1 MPRLQMRTKF
11 FLSRLLIGAV
21 LTVTA
26 TVVVRQSVQ
35 QHVQKEIVG
44 SLLNS
49 TATFQN
55 FEREHELTLM
65 HSAELLANLPS
76 LKALMTTQHAATIQ
90 DASTDLWHLGGSDL
104 FLLADRTGKVVA
116 LHATTPLFSHTH
128 AQELLQN
135 SLRQEDSRHWW
146 VNGDHLYEV
155 ILRPIF
161 FGGPSDNSPLG
172 VLAVGHETDERVAR
186 EISRIASGDVA
197 FSWGNTITVSTLP
210 PVQKAELARQI
221 RNAPSHDVGD
231 AREIRLSGERF
242 LFTSVELAP
251 GDGSPVVMYV
261 LKSYDRAIEFLDSLT
276 RLIIWLGLGAV
287 LLATA
292 AVLLIAD
299 TFTRPLNNLVK
310 AVRALERGDFGYPL
324 EVRPGDEL
332 AEVTA
337 AFDEMR
343 QNLQKTQ
350 QRLLEAEQFA
360 TIGRMA
366 SSISHDL
373 RHPLT
378 AIVANAEFLSEGNL
392 NQSQRGELYKEVRL
406 AVERMTEMIES
417 LLEFSRTRESLH
429 LVRGNVEEAIERAV
443 HMARARPEFE
453 GVTISVG
460 CDGGSEC
467 WFEFD
472 TKKLQRVFDN
482 LLVNAC
488 EAVSRDSGR
497 IEVMLRETP
506 KGLEIRFKDNG
517 PGVPESIR
525 DKLFMPFVSFGKER
539 GTGLGLTVA
548 QKIMQEHG
556 GSIVLES
563 SASGSTVF
571 KLFLPLTASPEDVTR
586 TNVVRHTHR
595 D

>member
-11 FLSRLLIGAV
+11 FFSRLLIGAV

-35 QHVQKEIVG
+35 EHVQKEIVG

-55 FEREHELTLM
+55 FEREHELSLM

-116 LHATTPLFSHTH
+116 LHATTPLFSRPH

-146 VNGDHLYEV
+146 VDGDRLYEV

-161 FGGPSDNSPLG
+161 FGAPSDNSPLG
-172 VLAVGHETDERVAR
+172 VLAVGHETDEREAQ

-197 FSWGNTITVSTLP
+197 FSRGNTITVSTLP
-210 PVQKAELARQI
+210 PVQKAELARQVH
-221 RNAPSHDVGD
+221 NAPSHDVGD
-231 AREIRLSGERF
+231 VREIRLSGERF

-287 LLATA
+287 LVATA

-310 AVRALERGDFGYPL
+310 AVRALEGGDFGYPL
-324 EVRPGDEL
+324 EVRRGDEL

-378 AIVANAEFLSEGNL
+378 AIVANAEFLSEDNL

-406 AVERMTEMIES
+406 AVERMTDLIES

-453 GVTISVG
+453 GVAISVG

-472 TKKLQRVFDN
+472 LKKLQRVFDN

-497 IEVMLRETP
+497 IEVMLCETP

-539 GTGLGLTVA
+539 GTGLGLTVV

-563 SASGSTVF
+563 SAPGSTVF
-571 KLFLPLTASPEDVTR
+571 KLFFPLTASPENVTG
-586 TNVVRHTHR
+586 TNVVRQTHR

>member
-1 MPRLQMRTKF
+1 MRTKF
-11 FLSRLLIGAV
+11 FLSRLLIGAA

-35 QHVQKEIVG
+35 EHVQKEIVG

-55 FEREHELTLM
+55 FEREHELSLM

-116 LHATTPLFSHTH
+116 LHATTPLFSRTH

-146 VNGDHLYEV
+146 VDGEHLYEV

-161 FGGPSDNSPLG
+161 FGAPSDNSPLG
-172 VLAVGHETDERVAR
+172 VLAVGHETDERAAQ
-186 EISRIASGDVA
+186 EMGRIASGDVA

-221 RNAPSHDVGD
+221 HNVPSHDVGD

-242 LFTSVELAP
+242 LLTSVELAP

-287 LLATA
+287 LVATA

-299 TFTRPLNNLVK
+299 TFTRPLSNLVK

-324 EVRPGDEL
+324 EVRQGDEL

-337 AFDEMR
+337 AFDDMR

-350 QRLLEAEQFA
+350 QRLLEAEQYA

-378 AIVANAEFLSEGNL
+378 AIVANAEFLCEGDL
-392 NQSQRGELYKEVRL
+392 TQSQREELYKEVRL
-406 AVERMTEMIES
+406 AVERMTDLIES

-429 LVRGNVEEAIERAV
+429 PVRGNVEEAIERAV

-453 GVTISVG
+453 GVAISVG
-460 CDGGSEC
+460 WDGGSEC

-472 TKKLQRVFDN
+472 PKKLQRVFDN

-497 IEVMLRETP
+497 IEVMLCETP

-556 GSIVLES
+556 GSIALES
-563 SASGSTVF
+563 SAPGSTVF
-571 KLFLPLTASPEDVTR
+571 KLFLPLTVSPENVTG
-586 TNVVRHTHR
+586 TNVIRQTLR

>member
-35 QHVQKEIVG
+35 EHVRKEIVG

-49 TATFQN
+49 TATFQS
-55 FEREHELTLM
+55 FEREHELSLM

-104 FLLADRTGKVVA
+104 FVLADRTGKVVA
-116 LHATTPLFSHTH
+116 LHATTPLFSH

-146 VNGDHLYEV
+146 VDGEHLYEV

-161 FGGPSDNSPLG
+161 FGAPSDNSPLG
-172 VLAVGHETDERVAR
+172 VLAVGHETDERAAH

-197 FSWGNTITVSTLP
+197 FSWGNTIAVSTLP

-221 RNAPSHDVGD
+221 PNAPRHDLGEV
-231 AREIRLSGERF
+231 REIRLSGERF
-242 LFTSVELAP
+242 LLTSVELAP
-251 GDGSPVVMYV
+251 GDGSPVAMYV

-310 AVRALERGDFGYPL
+310 AVRALERGDFEYPL
-324 EVRPGDEL
+324 EVRQGDEL
-332 AEVTA
+332 AAVTT

-378 AIVANAEFLSEGNL
+378 AIVANAEFLSEDNL
-392 NQSQRGELYKEVRL
+392 QQSQRGELYKEVRL

-443 HMARARPEFE
+443 QMARARPEFE
-453 GVTISVG
+453 GIAISVG
-460 CDGGSEC
+460 WADGSEC

-472 TKKLQRVFDN
+472 PKKLQRVFDN

-488 EAVSRDSGR
+488 EAVSRKSGR

-506 KGLEIRFKDNG
+506 MGLEIRFQDNG

-539 GTGLGLTVA
+539 GTGLGLTVT

-563 SASGSTVF
+563 SAPGSTVF
-571 KLFLPLTASPEDVTR
+571 KLFLPLTASLEDVTG
-586 TNVVRHTHR
+586 TIVVRQTHG

>member
-26 TVVVRQSVQ
+26 TIVVRQSVQ
-35 QHVQKEIVG
+35 EHVQKEIVG

-49 TATFQN
+49 TATFQS

-76 LKALMTTQHAATIQ
+76 LKALMTTQHAVTIQ

-116 LHATTPLFSHTH
+116 LHATAPLFSHTH

-135 SLRQEDSRHWW
+135 SLQHEDSRHWW
-146 VNGDHLYEV
+146 VDGDHLYEV

-161 FGGPSDNSPLG
+161 FGAPSDNSPLG
-172 VLAVGHETDERVAR
+172 VLAVGHETDERAAQ

-210 PVQKAELARQI
+210 PVQRAELARQVP
-221 RNAPSHDVGD
+221 NAPRHGMGDV
-231 AREIRLSGERF
+231 REIRLSGERF
-242 LFTSVELAP
+242 LLTSVELAP
-251 GDGSPVVMYV
+251 GDGLPIIMYV
-261 LKSYDRAIEFLDSLT
+261 LKSYDRAVEFLDSLT

-287 LLATA
+287 LVATA
-292 AVLLIAD
+292 GVLLIAD

-324 EVRPGDEL
+324 EVRQGDEL

-343 QNLQKTQ
+343 QNVQKTQ
-350 QRLLEAEQFA
+350 QRLLEAEQYA

-378 AIVANAEFLSEGNL
+378 AIVANTEFLCEGDL
-392 NQSQRGELYKEVRL
+392 TQSQREELNREVRL
-406 AVERMTEMIES
+406 AVERMTDLIES

-443 HMARARPEFE
+443 QMARARPEFE
-453 GVTISVG
+453 GIAISVG

-467 WFEFD
+467 WFDFD
-472 TKKLQRVFDN
+472 PKKLQRVFDN

-497 IEVMLRETP
+497 IEVMLCETP

-556 GSIVLES
+556 GSIALES
-563 SASGSTVF
+563 SAPGATVF
-571 KLFLPLTASPEDVTR
+571 KLFLPLAVSPENVTGA
-586 TNVVRHTHR
+586 NVLPRTHR

>member
-1 MPRLQMRTKF
+1 MRTKF

-26 TVVVRQSVQ
+26 TIVVRQSVQ
-35 QHVQKEIVG
+35 EHVRKEIVG

-55 FEREHELTLM
+55 FEREHELSLM
-65 HSAELLANLPS
+65 HSADLLANLPS

-116 LHATTPLFSHTH
+116 LHATTPLFSRPH

-146 VNGDHLYEV
+146 VDGEHLYEV

-161 FGGPSDNSPLG
+161 FGSPSDNSPLG
-172 VLAVGHETDERVAR
+172 VLAVGHETDERAAH

-197 FSWGNTITVSTLP
+197 FSRGNTITVSTLR

-221 RNAPSHDVGD
+221 HYAPSHDVGD
-231 AREIRLSGERF
+231 VREIRLTGERF

-251 GDGSPVVMYV
+251 GDGSPVLMYV

-287 LLATA
+287 LVATA

-310 AVRALERGDFGYPL
+310 AVRALERGNFGYPL
-324 EVRPGDEL
+324 EVRQGDEL
-332 AEVTA
+332 AEVTG

-378 AIVANAEFLSEGNL
+378 AIVANAEFLSEENL

-406 AVERMTEMIES
+406 AVERMTDLIES

-429 LVRGNVEEAIERAV
+429 LVRGNVEEAIDRAV

-453 GVTISVG
+453 GITISVG
-460 CDGGSEC
+460 CDGCSEC

-472 TKKLQRVFDN
+472 PKKLQRVFDN

-488 EAVSRDSGR
+488 EAVSRNSGR

-506 KGLEIRFKDNG
+506 QGLEIRIRDNG

-556 GSIVLES
+556 GSIALES
-563 SASGSTVF
+563 SAPGSTVF
-571 KLFLPLTASPEDVTR
+571 KLFLPLTATPEDVAR
-586 TNVVRHTHR
+586 TNVVRQTNR

>member
-1 MPRLQMRTKF
+1 MSRLQTRTKF
-11 FLSRLLIGAV
+11 FLSRLLIGAL
-21 LTVTA
+21 LTVAA

-35 QHVQKEIVG
+35 EHVQREIVG

-104 FLLADRTGKVVA
+104 FVLSDRTGRVVA

-128 AQELLQN
+128 AQELLQDA
-135 SLRQEDSRHWW
+135 LRQKDSRHWW
-146 VNGDHLYEV
+146 VDGEHLYEV
-155 ILRPIF
+155 ILQPIF
-161 FGGPSDNSPLG
+161 FGAPSDNSPLG
-172 VLAVGHETDERVAR
+172 VLAVGHETDDRTAQ

-197 FSWGNTITVSTLP
+197 FSWGNTIAVSTLP
-210 PVQKAELARQI
+210 PVQKTELARQI
-221 RNAPSHDVGD
+221 PIASGRDAGDV
-231 AREIRLSGERF
+231 REIRLSGERF
-242 LFTSVELAP
+242 LLTSVELAP

-261 LKSYDRAIEFLDSLT
+261 LKSYDRATEFLDSLT

-287 LLATA
+287 LVATA
-292 AVLLIAD
+292 AVLLMAD

-324 EVRPGDEL
+324 EVRQGDEL
-332 AEVTA
+332 AEVTT

-350 QRLLEAEQFA
+350 QCLLEAERFA

-378 AIVANAEFLSEGNL
+378 AIVANAEFLSEDNL
-392 NQSQRGELYKEVRL
+392 TQSQRGELYKEVRL

-443 HMARARPEFE
+443 QMARARPEFE
-453 GVTISVG
+453 GIAISID

-472 TKKLQRVFDN
+472 PKKLQRVFDN

-488 EAVSRDSGR
+488 EAVSRNSGR
-497 IEVMLRETP
+497 IEVVLRETP
-506 KGLEIRFKDNG
+506 KGLEIRIKDNG

-556 GSIVLES
+556 GSVVLES
-563 SASGSTVF
+563 SAPGSTVF
-571 KLFLPLTASPEDVTR
+571 KLFLPPTGSPENATG
-586 TNVVRHTHR
+586 TNVVGQTHG

>member
-1 MPRLQMRTKF
+1 MRTKF

-26 TVVVRQSVQ
+26 TIVVRQSVQ
-35 QHVQKEIVG
+35 EHVRKEIVG

-55 FEREHELTLM
+55 FEREHELSLM
-65 HSAELLANLPS
+65 HSADLLANLPS

-116 LHATTPLFSHTH
+116 LHATTPLFSRPH

-146 VNGDHLYEV
+146 VDGEHLYEV

-161 FGGPSDNSPLG
+161 FGSPSDNSPLG
-172 VLAVGHETDERVAR
+172 VLAVGHETDERAAH

-197 FSWGNTITVSTLP
+197 FSRGNTITVSTLR

-221 RNAPSHDVGD
+221 HNAPSQDVGD
-231 AREIRLSGERF
+231 VREIRLSGERF
-242 LFTSVELAP
+242 LLTSVELAP

-287 LLATA
+287 LVATA

-310 AVRALERGDFGYPL
+310 AVRALERGNFGYPL
-324 EVRPGDEL
+324 EVRQGDEL
-332 AEVTA
+332 AEVTG

-378 AIVANAEFLSEGNL
+378 AIVANAEFLSEENL

-406 AVERMTEMIES
+406 AVERMTDLIES

-429 LVRGNVEEAIERAV
+429 LVRGNVEEAIDRAV

-453 GVTISVG
+453 GITISVG
-460 CDGGSEC
+460 CDGCSEC

-472 TKKLQRVFDN
+472 PKKLQRVFDN

-488 EAVSRDSGR
+488 EAVSRNSGR

-506 KGLEIRFKDNG
+506 QGLEIRIRDNG

-556 GSIVLES
+556 GSIALES
-563 SASGSTVF
+563 SAPGSTVF
-571 KLFLPLTASPEDVTR
+571 KLFLPLTATPEDVAR
-586 TNVVRHTHR
+586 TNVVRQTNR

>member
-1 MPRLQMRTKF
+1 MSRLQTRTKF

-26 TVVVRQSVQ
+26 TVFVRQSVQ
-35 QHVQKEIVG
+35 EHVQKEIVG

-55 FEREHELTLM
+55 FEREHELSLM

-116 LHATTPLFSHTH
+116 LHATTPLFSRPH

-146 VNGDHLYEV
+146 VDGDHLYEV
-155 ILRPIF
+155 ILQPIF
-161 FGGPSDNSPLG
+161 FGAPSDNSPLG
-172 VLAVGHETDERVAR
+172 VLAVGHETDERAAQ

-197 FSWGNTITVSTLP
+197 FSWGNTIPVSTLP
-210 PVQKAELARQI
+210 PVQKAELACQI
-221 RNAPSHDVGD
+221 PNAPRHDTGD
-231 AREIRLSGERF
+231 VREIRLSGERF
-242 LFTSVELAP
+242 LLTSVELAP

-287 LLATA
+287 LAATA
-292 AVLLIAD
+292 AVLLMAD

-310 AVRALERGDFGYPL
+310 AVRALERGDFEYPL
-324 EVRPGDEL
+324 EMRQGDEL

-378 AIVANAEFLSEGNL
+378 AIVANAEFLSEDNL
-392 NQSQRGELYKEVRL
+392 TQSQREELNREVRL
-406 AVERMTEMIES
+406 AVERMTDLIES

-429 LVRGNVEEAIERAV
+429 VVRGNVGEAIERAV
-443 HMARARPEFE
+443 QMVRARPEFE
-453 GVTISVG
+453 GVAISVG
-460 CDGGSEC
+460 GDGGREC

-472 TKKLQRVFDN
+472 PKKLQRVFDN

-506 KGLEIRFKDNG
+506 KGLEVRFKDNG

-563 SASGSTVF
+563 AAPGSTVF
-571 KLFLPLTASPEDVTR
+571 KLFLPLTGSREDVTG
-586 TNVVRHTHR
+586 TNVPRQIHK

>member
-35 QHVQKEIVG
+35 EHVQKEIVG

-49 TATFQN
+49 TATFQS

-146 VNGDHLYEV
+146 VDGEHLYEV

-161 FGGPSDNSPLG
+161 FGAPSDNSPLG
-172 VLAVGHETDERVAR
+172 VLAVGHETDERAAQ

-210 PVQKAELARQI
+210 AVQKAELARQI
-221 RNAPSHDVGD
+221 RSAPSHDLGD
-231 AREIRLSGERF
+231 AREIRLIGERF

-287 LLATA
+287 LVATV

-310 AVRALERGDFGYPL
+310 AVRALERGDFGHPL
-324 EVRPGDEL
+324 EVRQGDEL

-337 AFDEMR
+337 AFVEMR

-378 AIVANAEFLSEGNL
+378 AIVANTEFLCEGDL
-392 NQSQRGELYKEVRL
+392 TQSQREELYKEVRL

-453 GVTISVG
+453 GVAISVG

-472 TKKLQRVFDN
+472 PKKLQRVFDN

-488 EAVSRDSGR
+488 EAVFRDSGR
-497 IEVMLRETP
+497 IEVMLCETP

-563 SASGSTVF
+563 SAPGSTVF
-571 KLFLPLTASPEDVTR
+571 KLFLPLTASPEDVTG
-586 TNVVRHTHR
+586 TNVVRQTHR

>member
-35 QHVQKEIVG
+35 EHVQKEIVG

-104 FLLADRTGKVVA
+104 FLLADRNGKVVA
-116 LHATTPLFSHTH
+116 LHATTPPFSQTH
-128 AQELLQN
+128 AQELLQK

-146 VNGDHLYEV
+146 VDGEHLYEV
-155 ILRPIF
+155 IVRPIF
-161 FGGPSDNSPLG
+161 FGAPSDNSPLG
-172 VLAVGHETDERVAR
+172 VLAVGHETDERAAQ

-210 PVQKAELARQI
+210 AVQKAELARQI
-221 RNAPSHDVGD
+221 RNAPSRDVAD

-287 LLATA
+287 LVATA

-324 EVRPGDEL
+324 EVRQGDEL

-343 QNLQKTQ
+343 KNVQKTQ
-350 QRLLEAEQFA
+350 QCLLEAEQFA

-378 AIVANAEFLSEGNL
+378 AIVANAEFLSEDNL
-392 NQSQRGELYKEVRL
+392 KQSQREELYKEVRL

-453 GVTISVG
+453 GVAISVG
-460 CDGGSEC
+460 CDGGCEC

-472 TKKLQRVFDN
+472 PKKLQRVFDN

-497 IEVMLRETP
+497 IEVVLCETP

-556 GSIVLES
+556 GSIALES
-563 SASGSTVF
+563 SAPGSNVF
-571 KLFLPLTASPEDVTR
+571 KLFLPLTVSPEDVMG
-586 TNVVRHTHR
+586 TNVGRQMHR

>member
-11 FLSRLLIGAV
+11 FLYRLLIGAV

-26 TVVVRQSVQ
+26 TIVARQSVQ
-35 QHVQKEIVG
+35 EHVQKEIVG

-49 TATFQN
+49 TTTFQN
-55 FEREHELTLM
+55 FQREHELSLM

-116 LHATTPLFSHTH
+116 LHATTPLFSRAH

-135 SLRQEDSRHWW
+135 SLHQEDSRHWW
-146 VNGDHLYEV
+146 VDGEHLYEV
-155 ILRPIF
+155 ILQPVF
-161 FGGPSDNSPLG
+161 FGSPSDNNPLG
-172 VLAVGHETDERVAR
+172 VLAVGHETDERTAQ

-197 FSWGNTITVSTLP
+197 FSWGNTIPVSTLQ

-221 RNAPSHDVGD
+221 HNALSHDLGD
-231 AREIRLSGERF
+231 VREVRLNGERY
-242 LFTSVELAP
+242 LLTSVELAHD
-251 GDGSPVVMYV
+251 DGSPAVMYV

-287 LLATA
+287 LVATA

-299 TFTRPLNNLVK
+299 TFTRPLSNLVK

-324 EVRPGDEL
+324 EVRQGDEL

-378 AIVANAEFLSEGNL
+378 AIMANAEFLSEDNL

-406 AVERMTEMIES
+406 AVERMTDLIES

-443 HMARARPEFE
+443 QMARARPEFE
-453 GVTISVG
+453 GIAISVG
-460 CDGGSEC
+460 CDGGREC

-472 TKKLQRVFDN
+472 SKKLQRVFDN

-488 EAVSRDSGR
+488 EAVSRNAGR
-497 IEVMLRETP
+497 IEVMLRERP
-506 KGLEIRFKDNG
+506 KGLDIRFEDNG

-525 DKLFMPFVSFGKER
+525 DRLFMPFVSFGKER
-539 GTGLGLTVA
+539 GTGLGLAVA

-563 SASGSTVF
+563 SAPGSTVF
-571 KLFLPLTASPEDVTR
+571 KLFLPRMASPEEARR
-586 TNVVRHTHR
+586 TDVVRQTYG

>member
-11 FLSRLLIGAV
+11 FLSRLLIGAA

-35 QHVQKEIVG
+35 EHVQKEIVG

-55 FEREHELTLM
+55 FEREHELSLM

-116 LHATTPLFSHTH
+116 LHATTPLFSRTH

-146 VNGDHLYEV
+146 VDGEHLYEV

-161 FGGPSDNSPLG
+161 FGAPSDNSPLG
-172 VLAVGHETDERVAR
+172 VLAVGHETDERAAQ
-186 EISRIASGDVA
+186 EMGRIASGDVA

-221 RNAPSHDVGD
+221 HNVPSHDVGD

-242 LFTSVELAP
+242 LLTSVELAP

-287 LLATA
+287 LVATA

-299 TFTRPLNNLVK
+299 TFTRPLSNLVK

-324 EVRPGDEL
+324 EVRQGDEL

-337 AFDEMR
+337 AFDDMR

-350 QRLLEAEQFA
+350 QRLLEAEQYA

-378 AIVANAEFLSEGNL
+378 AIVANAEFLCEGDL
-392 NQSQRGELYKEVRL
+392 TQSQREELYKEVRL
-406 AVERMTEMIES
+406 AVERMTDLIES

-429 LVRGNVEEAIERAV
+429 PVRGNVEEAIERAV

-453 GVTISVG
+453 GVAISVG
-460 CDGGSEC
+460 WDGGSEC

-472 TKKLQRVFDN
+472 PKKLQRVFDN

-497 IEVMLRETP
+497 IEVMLCETP

-556 GSIVLES
+556 GSIALES
-563 SASGSTVF
+563 SAPGSTVF
-571 KLFLPLTASPEDVTR
+571 KLFLPLTVSPENVTG
-586 TNVVRHTHR
+586 TNVIRQTLR

>member
-1 MPRLQMRTKF
+1 MRTKF
-11 FLSRLLIGAV
+11 FLSRLLIGAA

-35 QHVQKEIVG
+35 EHVQKEIVG

-55 FEREHELTLM
+55 FEREHELSLM

-116 LHATTPLFSHTH
+116 LHATTPLFSRTH

-146 VNGDHLYEV
+146 VDGEHLYEV

-161 FGGPSDNSPLG
+161 FGAPSDNSPLG
-172 VLAVGHETDERVAR
+172 VLAVGHETDERAAQ
-186 EISRIASGDVA
+186 EMGRIASGDVA

-221 RNAPSHDVGD
+221 HNVPSHDVGD

-242 LFTSVELAP
+242 LLTSVELAP

-287 LLATA
+287 LVATA

-299 TFTRPLNNLVK
+299 TFTRPLSNLVK

-324 EVRPGDEL
+324 EVRQGDEL

-337 AFDEMR
+337 AFDDMR

-350 QRLLEAEQFA
+350 RRLLEAEQYA

-378 AIVANAEFLSEGNL
+378 AIVANAEFLCEGDL
-392 NQSQRGELYKEVRL
+392 TQSQREELYKEVRL
-406 AVERMTEMIES
+406 AVERMTDLIES

-429 LVRGNVEEAIERAV
+429 PVRGNVEEAIERAV

-453 GVTISVG
+453 GVAISVG
-460 CDGGSEC
+460 WDGGSEC

-472 TKKLQRVFDN
+472 PKKLQRVFDN

-497 IEVMLRETP
+497 IEVMLCETP

-556 GSIVLES
+556 GSIALES
-563 SASGSTVF
+563 SAPGSTVF
-571 KLFLPLTASPEDVTR
+571 KLFLPLTVSPENVTG
-586 TNVVRHTHR
+586 TNVIRQTLR

>member
-11 FLSRLLIGAV
+11 VLSRLLIGAV
-21 LTVTA
+21 LTLTA
-26 TVVVRQSVQ
+26 MIVVRQSVQ
-35 QHVQKEIVG
+35 EHVQKEIVG

-49 TATFQN
+49 TATFQS
-55 FEREHELTLM
+55 FEREHELNLM

-135 SLRQEDSRHWW
+135 SLRHEDSRHWW
-146 VNGDHLYEV
+146 VDNEHLYEV

-161 FGGPSDNSPLG
+161 FGAPSDNSPLG
-172 VLAVGHETDERVAR
+172 VLAVGHETDERAAQ

-197 FSWGNTITVSTLP
+197 FSWGDTITVSTLP
-210 PVQKAELARQI
+210 PAQKAELGREI
-221 RNAPSHDVGD
+221 HNAPSHDVGN
-231 AREIRLSGERF
+231 AREIRLGGERF
-242 LFTSVELAP
+242 LLTSVELAP
-251 GDGSPVVMYV
+251 GDGLPVMMYV

-287 LLATA
+287 LVATA
-292 AVLLIAD
+292 AVLLVTD

-310 AVRALERGDFGYPL
+310 AVRALDRGDFGYPL
-324 EVRPGDEL
+324 EVREGDEL
-332 AEVTA
+332 AEVTT

-378 AIVANAEFLSEGNL
+378 AIVANAEFLSEDNL
-392 NQSQRGELYKEVRL
+392 TRSQRGELYKEVSL

-443 HMARARPEFE
+443 QMARARPEFE
-453 GVTISVG
+453 GIAISID
-460 CDGGSEC
+460 CNSGSEC

-472 TKKLQRVFDN
+472 PKKLRRVFDN

-488 EAVSRDSGR
+488 EAVSRNSGR
-497 IEVMLRETP
+497 IEVLLRETP
-506 KGLEIRFKDNG
+506 KGLEIRIKDNG
-517 PGVPESIR
+517 AGVPESIR

-556 GSIVLES
+556 GSVVLES
-563 SASGSTVF
+563 SAPGSTVF
-571 KLFLPLTASPEDVTR
+571 KLFLPLTVLPENATG
-586 TNVVRHTHR
+586 TNVVRQTH
-595 D
+595 DD

>member
-11 FLSRLLIGAV
+11 FLSRLLIGAA

-35 QHVQKEIVG
+35 EHVQKEIVG

-55 FEREHELTLM
+55 FEREHELSLM

-116 LHATTPLFSHTH
+116 LHATTPLFSRTH
-128 AQELLQN
+128 AQELLRN

-146 VNGDHLYEV
+146 VDGEHLYEV

-161 FGGPSDNSPLG
+161 FGAPSDNSPLG
-172 VLAVGHETDERVAR
+172 VLAVGHETDERAAQ
-186 EISRIASGDVA
+186 EMGRIASGDVA

-221 RNAPSHDVGD
+221 HNVPSHDVGD
-231 AREIRLSGERF
+231 ARENRLSGERF
-242 LFTSVELAP
+242 LLTSVELAP

-287 LLATA
+287 LVATA

-299 TFTRPLNNLVK
+299 TFTRPLSNLVK

-324 EVRPGDEL
+324 EVRQGDEL

-337 AFDEMR
+337 AFDDMR

-350 QRLLEAEQFA
+350 QRLLEAEQYA

-378 AIVANAEFLSEGNL
+378 AIVANAEFLCEGDL
-392 NQSQRGELYKEVRL
+392 TQSQREELYKEVRL
-406 AVERMTEMIES
+406 AVERMTDLIES

-429 LVRGNVEEAIERAV
+429 PVRGNVEEAIERAV

-453 GVTISVG
+453 GVAISVG
-460 CDGGSEC
+460 WDGGSEC

-472 TKKLQRVFDN
+472 PKKLQRVFDN

-497 IEVMLRETP
+497 IEVMLCETP

-556 GSIVLES
+556 GSIALES
-563 SASGSTVF
+563 SAPGSTVF
-571 KLFLPLTASPEDVTR
+571 KLFLPLTVSPENVTG
-586 TNVVRHTHR
+586 TNVIRQTLR

>member
-1 MPRLQMRTKF
+1 MSRLQTRTKF

-26 TVVVRQSVQ
+26 TVFVRQSVQ
-35 QHVQKEIVG
+35 EHVQKEIVG

-55 FEREHELTLM
+55 FEREHELSLM

-116 LHATTPLFSHTH
+116 LHATTPLFSRPH

-146 VNGDHLYEV
+146 VDGDHLYEV
-155 ILRPIF
+155 ILQPIF
-161 FGGPSDNSPLG
+161 FGAPSDNSPLG
-172 VLAVGHETDERVAR
+172 VLAVGHETDERAAQ

-197 FSWGNTITVSTLP
+197 FSWGNTIPVSTLP
-210 PVQKAELARQI
+210 PVQKAELACQI
-221 RNAPSHDVGD
+221 PNAPRHDTGD
-231 AREIRLSGERF
+231 VREIRLSGERF
-242 LFTSVELAP
+242 LLTSVELAP

-287 LLATA
+287 LAATA
-292 AVLLIAD
+292 AVLLMAD

-310 AVRALERGDFGYPL
+310 AVRALERGDFEYPL
-324 EVRPGDEL
+324 EMRQGDEL

-378 AIVANAEFLSEGNL
+378 AIVANAEFLSEDNL
-392 NQSQRGELYKEVRL
+392 TQSQREELNREVRL
-406 AVERMTEMIES
+406 AVERMTDLIES

-429 LVRGNVEEAIERAV
+429 VVRGNVGEAIERAV
-443 HMARARPEFE
+443 QMVRARPEFE
-453 GVTISVG
+453 GVAISVG
-460 CDGGSEC
+460 GDGGREC

-472 TKKLQRVFDN
+472 PKKLQRVFDN

-506 KGLEIRFKDNG
+506 KGLEVRFKDNG

-563 SASGSTVF
+563 SAPGSTVF
-571 KLFLPLTASPEDVTR
+571 KLFLPLTGSREDVTG
-586 TNVVRHTHR
+586 TNVPRQIHK